1 MLESLRID
9 NFRLCA
15 YCHKRPSLGRTRI
28 GWLGCVVCQREVD
41 TAIQELMKEKFS
53 SR

>member
-1 MLESLRID
+1 MSESLRID

-15 YCHKRPSLGRTRI
+15 YCHKCPSLGRTII

-41 TAIQELMKEKFS
+41 TAMEEFVKEKFG